1 MKIGVVAPVWFPVP
15 PTGYGGI
22 EWVVWLLAEGLVEA
36 GHDVTL
42 FASGESRTKAKLEYV
57 FAEAPSEEI
66 GRTFTELHHLLHC
79 YARQDEFDLINDH
92 TGLMGLSVGGA
103 LRTPVAHTVH
113 GPVDGV
119 PGPALRAGVEGRAE
133 RRPDLDLDEPA
144 QAEAALN
151 WIANCPN
158 ALDFDLYPFAPAS
171 RRLPALRR
179 PHGAGQ
185 GRAPRRPHGDRGGPA
200 AEALREDAR
209 AARDRLLRR
218 VRPRRT

>member
-1 MKIGVVAPVWFPVP
+1 MRVEAGAVKIAVVAPAWFPVP

-42 FASGESRTKAKLEYV
+42 FAAGQSRTKAKLEYV

-66 GRTFTELHHLLHC
+66 GRTFPELHHLLHC

-92 TGLMGLSVGGA
+92 TGLMGAAVGGA

-119 PGPALRAGVEGRAE
+119 PGLLYEQVVGGRAA
-133 RRPDLDLDEPA
+133 RRADLDLDEPA
-144 QAEAALN
+144 QAEAA
-151 WIANCPN
+151 PE
-158 ALDFDLYPFAPAS
+158 LDRELPERA
-171 RRLPALRR
+171 RLRPLPLRAR
-179 PHGAGQ
+179 TAATTSSSSAGWPGQ
-185 GRAPRRPHGDRGGPA
+185 GRAPRRPDRDRG
-200 AEALREDAR
+200 R
-209 AARDRLLRR
+209 ACR
-218 VRPRRT
+218 